1 MNSFENSL
9 FVHALQTNEKV
20 LPEDLQRALEVQ
32 QNIGGHLGAIL
43 VRLGVLSEESMLNAW
58 SEAMGLPLL
67 NITDLPSDLA
77 EYQQW
82 LNQLGINLTWMI
94 VQNII
99 IFPLTTQHI
108 AIVMRLGQEL
118 SAFEY
123 TQKRWQLFELDHIDT
138 HVQQY
143 IARSETIETFL
154 SSLQEHIQDGGRI
167 GSSESHLRELA
178 EEAPVIELVNS
189 LFAQAADKGASDIHI
204 DPQKGRVLLRFRI
217 DGVLYPQPAFSNER
231 FNAVVSRIKL
241 LGNMD
246 IAERRLPQD
255 GRISIKASGKS
266 FDVRVSTLPGIHGE
280 TIVMRLLPTEKKTLS
295 LANLGM
301 QVDHVATFERLIHKP
316 HGIFLVTGPTG
327 SGKTTTLYTAL
338 DLVNDGRKKIITVED
353 PVEYQMEN
361 IAQVQVNSE
370 IGLTFASALR
380 TILRQD
386 PDIVMLGEIRDLE
399 TAEIAVQAS
408 LTGHLVFST
417 LHTNDAIGAFT
428 RLVDM
433 GVDPF
438 LVATP
443 VIGVM
448 AQRLVRGLCPHCSQS
463 AHLEPSVFK
472 RLEHV
477 AKHFDLN
484 TAPDIRQAGSGCNHC
499 AGTGY
504 AGRRGIYELVEVS
517 ESIRDAVIRKEPSSI
532 LWATAQTEGTRK
544 LQEDGL
550 LKVWQGQTSLEEVLR
565 VTTD

>member
-1 MNSFENSL
+1 MDNLVHSL
-9 FVHALQTNEKV
+9 FAQELRLRGKIS
-20 LPEDLQRALEVQ
+20 LEDLQRALEVQ

-43 VRLGVLSEESMLNAW
+43 VRLGVLSEETMLNCW
-58 SEAMGLPLL
+58 SEAVGIPLL
-67 NITDLPSDLA
+67 KVTELPIDLA

-82 LNQLGINLTWMI
+82 LNQLGINLTWMMI
-94 VQNII
+94 QSII
-99 IFPLTTQHI
+99 IFPPNPQQI
-108 AIVMRLGQEL
+108 AIVMRLGQNP

-123 TQKRWQLFELDHIDT
+123 TQKQWQLFAPENAEFHI
-138 HVQQY
+138 QQY

-154 SSLQEHIQDGGRI
+154 SSLQEHIRDGGRV

-217 DGVLYPQPAFSNER
+217 DGVLYPQPAFSSER

-301 QVDHVATFERLIHKP
+301 HADHVATFERLIRKP

-443 VIGVM
+443 IIGVM
-448 AQRLVRGLCPHCSQS
+448 AQRLVRGLCLHCSQP
-463 AHLEPSVFK
+463 AQLEPSIFK
-472 RLEHV
+472 RLEQV
-477 AKHFDLN
+477 AKRCEFTTTPN
-484 TAPDIRQAGSGCNHC
+484 IRQAGDGCSHC

-517 ESIRDAVIRKEPSSI
+517 ESIRDAVIRKESNSS
-532 LWATAQTEGTRK
+532 LWATAQAEGIRK